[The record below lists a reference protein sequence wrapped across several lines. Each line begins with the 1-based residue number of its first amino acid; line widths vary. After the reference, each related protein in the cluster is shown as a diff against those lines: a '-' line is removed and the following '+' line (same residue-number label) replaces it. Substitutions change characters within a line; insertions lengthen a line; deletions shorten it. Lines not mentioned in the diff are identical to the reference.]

1 MKVISGSSNPQLAQA
16 IADQLHLSLIDVE
29 AGKFGNDEK
38 RVWIKDQ
45 IKGENVILV
54 QSLSK
59 PVDENL
65 IELLLLA
72 DALERMGARHI
83 NVVMPWMG
91 YSLQDKVFRN
101 GEPISAKV
109 VANLISNSYIKR
121 VFVLDLHNTSTPG
134 FFSVPTQ
141 HLSALETF
149 ADYAKQN
156 FATKQAIVAS
166 PDFGGLKRARV
177 FANTIGT
184 DLVNID
190 KHRNLATGE
199 VTAVGL
205 HGEVENKIVLLFDDC
220 IQSGSTIVE
229 SAELL
234 KKEGAKEVHFFAT
247 HGPLVE
253 TAFAKIDKSVVDS
266 VVVSN
271 SIHHTQSIP
280 KIKTIDVAPLFAQA
294 LKDWVSN

>member
-16 IADQLHLSLIDVE
+16 IAQQLNLSLVDVE
-29 AGKFGNDEK
+29 IGKFGNDEK

-45 IKGENVILV
+45 IKGQNIVIV

-65 IELLLLA
+65 VELLLLI
-72 DALERMGARHI
+72 DALERLGARHI
-83 NVVMPWMG
+83 NVVLPWMG
-91 YSLQDKVFRN
+91 YSLQDKVFRD

-109 VANLISNSYIKR
+109 VANLISTSHVKR

-134 FFSVPTQ
+134 FFSVPTH
-141 HLSALETF
+141 HLTALDTF
-149 ADYAKQN
+149 ANYARQN
-156 FATKQAIVAS
+156 FNQNEIVVAS

-177 FANTIGT
+177 FADTLQT

-190 KHRNLATGE
+190 KHRDLKTGE

-205 HGEVENKIVLLFDDC
+205 HGIVENKTVLLFDDC
-220 IQSGSTIVE
+220 IQSGGTVTE

-253 TAFAKIDKSVVDS
+253 TAYAKLNESAYVDS
-266 VVVSN
+266 VVVTN
-271 SIHHTQSIP
+271 SIQAQQTSS
-280 KIKTIDVAPLFAQA
+280 KIKFVDISPLFAQA
-294 LKDWVSN
+294 LKDWI